1 MPDSK
6 KTTKKIK
13 KQEELIGIDHGNS
26 QIKTVHCV
34 FPTALKT
41 YMVNPGV
48 GNILE
53 YDNIC
58 YSLSSEDLSIQTD
71 KTEDESFFILT
82 LIAIAEELL
91 ARQKAHDLDF
101 NRAVDV
107 RLAVGL
113 PPGYFN
119 KKSRDKFNAYFLQ
132 DKHPVFTYK
141 NVQFN
146 INIKDVKTL
155 FQGFSA
161 IAAYSDKLQPP
172 DDFFIVDIG
181 GYTTDVLE
189 VRDGVVQIDSMIS
202 YNNGIKTLDA
212 SLEKALFNAT
222 QMTITSKDTHPVFMH
237 QASDLA
243 PNIQSAIL
251 KFQEHYISN
260 LINQIK
266 AERPRIKNVTVYF
279 VGGGSMICH
288 DGIEDKISSAQ
299 FIDDISANAK
309 GYEVEY
315 RDLYL

>member
-1 MPDSK
+1 MPEQK
-6 KTTKKIK
+6 KQTKKMT
-13 KQEELIGIDHGNS
+13 KQEELIGVDHGNS
-26 QIKTVHCV
+26 QIKTAHCV

-41 YMVNPGV
+41 YMMDPGI

-53 YDNIC
+53 YDDVC
-58 YSLSSEDLSIQTD
+58 YSIASEDMPIKTD
-71 KTEDESFFILT
+71 KTEDNTFFILT

-91 ARQKAHDLDF
+91 ARQKAHHLDF
-101 NRAVDV
+101 NRAIDV
-107 RLAVGL
+107 KLAVGL

-119 KKSRDKFNAYFLQ
+119 KERRDQFNAYFAQ

-141 NVQFN
+141 NIKFN

-161 IAAYSDKLQPP
+161 IAAFSETLHPP

-181 GYTTDVLE
+181 GFTTDVLE
-189 VRDGVVQIDSMIS
+189 VRDGIVQVDSMIS

-212 SLEKALFNAT
+212 NLEKVLFNAT
-222 QMTITSKDTHPVFMH
+222 QKTITSKDTHPVFMH
-237 QASDLA
+237 QASNL
-243 PNIQSAIL
+243 PVNIQNAIL
-251 KFQEHYISN
+251 KFQEQYITS

-266 AERPRIKNVTVYF
+266 SERPRIENVVVYF

-288 DGIEDKISSAQ
+288 DDICEKINSAQ

-315 RDLYL
+315 RDLYN